1 MSELKFSQ
9 MYEDSDY
16 LTAFD
21 LMNQG
26 AVELTVER
34 IEKPKDL
41 KIKGHIVDKPVVYFV
56 GVKKGWVCAKTKMME
71 LVIRYAPEAKT
82 PAGLVG
88 KKVKI
93 MCDMNAKNPDC
104 PGGRGPAIV
113 VAK

>member
-34 IEKPKDL
+34 IEKPK
-41 KIKGHIVDKPVVYFV
+41 
-56 GVKKGWVCAKTKMME
+56 A
-71 LVIRYAPEAKT
+71 
-82 PAGLVG
+82 
-88 KKVKI
+88 
-93 MCDMNAKNPDC
+93 
-104 PGGRGPAIV
+104 
-113 VAK
+113 